1 MSILGN
7 VIGGLLTGAL
17 SLVGNL
23 TPSQQNGQS
32 TYGTLSAPILPA
44 FLTSN
49 PLPQGFPWGSLTA
62 GTSNPDFPPTT
73 GVTRVYDFT
82 VTRSVIKPDGVSKD
96 VILIN
101 GQFPGP
107 TIEANWGDQI
117 MVTIHNQ
124 ITSPGEGIGIHW
136 HGFLQKKT
144 QYYDGVASVQQCPI
158 APGSSF
164 TYNFQADTY
173 GTSWYHSHYSAQYA
187 DGLFGPIVI
196 HGPKNGAYDIDLGA
210 IMLSDY
216 FHKSYFEI
224 LEGVLSDTNDFS
236 QIVPSSDNNLI
247 NGKGIY
253 DCSNTTLPCT
263 PNAGL
268 SKFRFKQGKVHRL
281 RLINT
286 GAEALQ
292 RFSIDGHNLTVISN
306 DFVPIQPYTTK
317 VVTLG
322 VGQRVDVLVTAN
334 VGGLTDSF
342 WMRSNVS
349 IPCSVSK
356 QPYGLAAIGYDLA
369 PLTSRPTS
377 KPWNVPDPATCAND
391 DLALTV
397 PFYPM
402 TPPAQSDFVQQYD
415 IDFAANA
422 SNIFQ
427 WSVNGQTFRGNYN
440 APVLL
445 LANLGNTSYPP
456 EWNVYNYGTNG
467 SVTFVV
473 NNPAGFPAHPMHMHG
488 HNFFVLHQGPGA
500 WDGTVTNPSNPMRRD
515 VIQVS
520 GGSHVAIQIVTD
532 NPGAWPFHCHIAW
545 HVSGGLY
552 ITILE
557 QPEQIKA
564 ITIPSTLA
572 QGCREWAT
580 FTGSTVINQIDSGL

>member
-1 MSILGN
+1 MSNLGK
-7 VIGGLLTGAL
+7 IISGLLTGAL

-23 TPSQQNGQS
+23 TPSQQNGAS
-32 TYGTLSAPILPA
+32 LYGTLNAPTLPA
-44 FLTSN
+44 FLTNN
-49 PLPQGFPWGSLTA
+49 PLPLGFPWGSRTA
-62 GTSNPDFPPTT
+62 GNTNPDFPPTT

-82 VTRSVIKPDGVSKD
+82 VSRGVIKPDGVSKN

-117 MVTIHNQ
+117 MVTVHNK
-124 ITSPGEGIGIHW
+124 ITASGEGIGIRKLTIHILLRETIY
-136 HGFLQKKT
+136 FDSVT
-144 QYYDGVASVQQCPI
+144 SVQQCPI

-173 GTSWYHSHYSAQYA
+173 GTTWYHSHYSAQYA
-187 DGLFGPIVI
+187 DGLVGPIVI
-196 HGPKNGAYDIDLGA
+196 HGPKNQAYDVDLGP

-224 LEGVLSDTNDFS
+224 LEGVLSNTFDFS
-236 QIVPSSDNNLI
+236 LIVPSSDNNMI
-247 NGKGIY
+247 NGKGIF

-263 PNAGL
+263 PNAGI
-268 SKFRFKQGKVHRL
+268 SKFRFRKGKVHRL

-286 GAEALQ
+286 GAE
-292 RFSIDGHNLTVISN
+292 LTVISN
-306 DFVPIQPYTTK
+306 DFAPIKPYTTK

-322 VGQRVDVLVTAN
+322 VGQRADVLVTAN
-334 VGGLTDSF
+334 VGGLTDSY
-342 WMRSNVS
+342 WMRANMS
-349 IPCSVSK
+349 IPCSVTK
-356 QPYGLAAIGYDLA
+356 QPYALAAVGYDLA
-369 PLTSRPTS
+369 SFSQAPKS
-377 KPWNVPDPATCAND
+377 KPWDVPDPATCAND

-397 PFYPM
+397 PFYPIA
-402 TPPAQSDFVQQYD
+402 PPAKSDFIQQYD
-415 IDFAANA
+415 INFAPSA

-427 WSVNGQTFRGNYN
+427 WSVNGQAFRGNYN
-440 APVLL
+440 APVLM
-445 LANLGNTSYPP
+445 LANLGNPSYPP

-467 SVTFVV
+467 SFVI

-500 WDGTVTNPSNPMRRD
+500 WDGTVTNAANPIRRD
-515 VIQVS
+515 VIQVP
-520 GGSHVAIQIVTD
+520 GGWHVTIQIVTD
-532 NPGAWPFHCHIAW
+532 NPGAWQFHCHIAW

-557 QPEQIKA
+557 QPEKIKA
-564 ITIPSTLA
+564 IKIPQTPA

-580 FTGSTVINQIDSGL
+580 FTGTTVINQIDSGL